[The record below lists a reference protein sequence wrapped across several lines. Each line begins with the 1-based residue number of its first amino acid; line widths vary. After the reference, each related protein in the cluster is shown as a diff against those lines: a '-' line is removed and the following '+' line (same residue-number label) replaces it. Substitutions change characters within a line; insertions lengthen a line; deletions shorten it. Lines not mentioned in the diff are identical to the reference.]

1 MLKFGLWNG
10 YTKTYHSEIGQLDV
24 NLEKRS
30 SGENRLPINA
40 NKHLMVKSEGDD
52 TLENMRI
59 TSLEKDSDII
69 DDDEAIQVLR
79 INEHGEAV
87 EVVLGD
93 DDFEDEDGSL
103 ILQPEKIVGEGISID
118 KLRDSEKN
126 GNG

>member
-1 MLKFGLWNG
+1 M
-10 YTKTYHSEIGQLDV
+10 H
-24 NLEKRS
+24 
-30 SGENRLPINA
+30 A

-93 DDFEDEDGSL
+93 DDFDDEDGSL
-103 ILQPEKIVGEGISID
+103 ILQPEKVVGEGISID
-118 KLRDSEKN
+118 KLRISEKN

>member
-1 MLKFGLWNG
+1 
-10 YTKTYHSEIGQLDV
+10 
-24 NLEKRS
+24 
-30 SGENRLPINA
+30 
-40 NKHLMVKSEGDD
+40 MVKSEGDD

-59 TSLEKDSDII
+59 TSLEKDFDIV

-93 DDFEDEDGSL
+93 DDFDDQDGSL
-103 ILQPEKIVGEGISID
+103 ILQPEKVVGEGISID
-118 KLRDSEKN
+118 KLRNSETN

>member
-1 MLKFGLWNG
+1 MNSRN
-10 YTKTYHSEIGQLDV
+10 Y
-24 NLEKRS
+24 
-30 SGENRLPINA
+30 
-40 NKHLMVKSEGDD
+40 LMVKSDGDD

-69 DDDEAIQVLR
+69 DDDDAIQVLR

-103 ILQPEKIVGEGISID
+103 ILQPEKIVGDGISID

>member
-1 MLKFGLWNG
+1 MNSRN
-10 YTKTYHSEIGQLDV
+10 Y
-24 NLEKRS
+24 
-30 SGENRLPINA
+30 
-40 NKHLMVKSEGDD
+40 LMVKSDGDD

-69 DDDEAIQVLR
+69 DDDDAIQVLR

>member
-1 MLKFGLWNG
+1 MKDIHTNTNKF
-10 YTKTYHSEIGQLDV
+10 
-24 NLEKRS
+24 
-30 SGENRLPINA
+30 
-40 NKHLMVKSEGDD
+40 LMVKSDGDD

-93 DDFEDEDGSL
+93 DDFDDQDGSL
-103 ILQPEKIVGEGISID
+103 ILQPEKVVGEGISID
-118 KLRDSEKN
+118 KLRSSETN

>member
-1 MLKFGLWNG
+1 MNSRN
-10 YTKTYHSEIGQLDV
+10 Y
-24 NLEKRS
+24 
-30 SGENRLPINA
+30 
-40 NKHLMVKSEGDD
+40 LMVKSDGDD

-69 DDDEAIQVLR
+69 DDDDAIQVLR

-103 ILQPEKIVGEGISID
+103 ILQPEKIVGDGISID
-118 KLRDSEKN
+118 KLRDAEKN

>member
-1 MLKFGLWNG
+1 
-10 YTKTYHSEIGQLDV
+10 
-24 NLEKRS
+24 
-30 SGENRLPINA
+30 
-40 NKHLMVKSEGDD
+40 MVKSEGDD

-69 DDDEAIQVLR
+69 DDDDAIQVLR

>member
-1 MLKFGLWNG
+1 MNSRN
-10 YTKTYHSEIGQLDV
+10 Y
-24 NLEKRS
+24 
-30 SGENRLPINA
+30 
-40 NKHLMVKSEGDD
+40 LMVKSDGDD

-59 TSLEKDSDII
+59 TSLEKDSDIV
-69 DDDEAIQVLR
+69 DDDDAIQVLR

>member
-1 MLKFGLWNG
+1 MNSRN
-10 YTKTYHSEIGQLDV
+10 Y
-24 NLEKRS
+24 
-30 SGENRLPINA
+30 
-40 NKHLMVKSEGDD
+40 LMVKSDGDD

-59 TSLEKDSDII
+59 TSLEKDSDIV
-69 DDDEAIQVLR
+69 DDDDAIQVLR

-118 KLRDSEKN
+118 KLRDAEKN

>member
-1 MLKFGLWNG
+1 MIG
-10 YTKTYHSEIGQLDV
+10 YTLECHFEIGQLEVD
-24 NLEKRS
+24 LEKNKL
-30 SGENRLPINA
+30 EDKILPMNSR
-40 NKHLMVKSEGDD
+40 NYLMVKSDGDD

-69 DDDEAIQVLR
+69 DDDDAIQVLR